1 MESISP
7 IVKTIHAEMKR
18 REWSVPELA
27 DKSGVRFS
35 VIYRLY
41 NGETDP
47 QLETLEA
54 LLKALK
60 LKLIV
65 SRRRT

>member
-1 MESISP
+1 
-7 IVKTIHAEMKR
+7 MKR

-27 DKSGVRFS
+27 DKSGIRFS

-54 LLKALK
+54 LLSALK
-60 LKLIV
+60 MKLTI
-65 SRRRT
+65 SKK